1 MLGYYAL
8 DTKMSRYSFQFS
20 CLHAIQLFPR
30 MDQFI
35 TWYRYGF
42 SKWFDDERHKQLQ
55 QLEFGDK
62 FHFELKISGWILT
75 LRVKACNYFVFLFR
89 NQYLRLVLNIPC
101 VICEIFK
108 CVGFAV
114 LDWRLNRLQ
123 CHAGPLIAFSM
134 CRLVGKNKDLKQLR
148 LKCLFRIFLHIFGIV
163 GVSNSCKLS
172 PEPGA
177 VRGNE

>member
-1 MLGYYAL
+1 
-8 DTKMSRYSFQFS
+8 
-20 CLHAIQLFPR
+20 

-75 LRVKACNYFVFLFR
+75 LRVKACNYFVFLLR

-123 CHAGPLIAFSM
+123 CHAGPLIALSA
-134 CRLVGKNKDLKQLR
+134 CRLVGKNKDLKELR
-148 LKCLFRIFLHIFGIV
+148 LKCLFRIFLQIFGIV